1 MQLIFSDAQYWEN
14 FLPLTFTRPVAEMRC
29 GILTFS
35 ERWQK
40 LLSVS
45 EVSFIT
51 EDYLQDKY
59 RSYEKS
65 EGILLIPNFLPSENV
80 LEQIRELKLGEA
92 LVYRNEVLA
101 ARLNMNNFSLNHI
114 EKMTDVEEELLFFEK
129 PTDLFTYNDK
139 AIDFDFKLLTEGKV
153 SQPLSITNGLLG
165 DAADLFIDEG
175 ATVEFSTLNTKTGK
189 IYIGKDA
196 EVMEGC
202 NLRGPIALCEGSK
215 FNLGAKIYGA
225 TTVGPHSKVGGEVSN
240 IVIFG
245 YSNKG
250 HDGFV
255 GNSVIGEWCNMGAD
269 TNSSNLKNNYG
280 NVKLWNYHKK
290 EFLDTG
296 LQFAGVIMGDH
307 SKTAI
312 NTQLNTGTVVGVC
325 SNIFKSGFP
334 PNLVENFSWGGLK
347 DDEKF
352 QLEKAY
358 EVAEKVMARRKIEL
372 ATEDKA
378 ILAHI
383 FHSDI

>member
-175 ATVEFSTLNTKTGK
+175 ATVEFST
-189 IYIGKDA
+189 
-196 EVMEGC
+196 
-202 NLRGPIALCEGSK
+202 
-215 FNLGAKIYGA
+215 
-225 TTVGPHSKVGGEVSN
+225 
-240 IVIFG
+240 
-245 YSNKG
+245 
-250 HDGFV
+250 
-255 GNSVIGEWCNMGAD
+255 
-269 TNSSNLKNNYG
+269 
-280 NVKLWNYHKK
+280 
-290 EFLDTG
+290 
-296 LQFAGVIMGDH
+296 
-307 SKTAI
+307 
-312 NTQLNTGTVVGVC
+312 
-325 SNIFKSGFP
+325 
-334 PNLVENFSWGGLK
+334 
-347 DDEKF
+347 
-352 QLEKAY
+352 
-358 EVAEKVMARRKIEL
+358 
-372 ATEDKA
+372 
-378 ILAHI
+378 
-383 FHSDI
+383 